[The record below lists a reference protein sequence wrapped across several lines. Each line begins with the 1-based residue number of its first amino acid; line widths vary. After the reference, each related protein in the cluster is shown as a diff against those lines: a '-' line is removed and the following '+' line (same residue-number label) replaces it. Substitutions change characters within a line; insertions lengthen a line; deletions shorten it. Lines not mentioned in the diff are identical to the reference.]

1 MSKHEVEKLI
11 GMVSTTEWGPL
22 PLDEVAVV
30 TGGSS
35 KGAGNSF
42 RGWLGISGS
51 RGFGKRPKAGL
62 TFLHNAYGQRFA
74 RSYQY
79 HPNGSRYYWRRFPQS
94 TSDGSI
100 VEDAVRRFGVAFMV
114 NGEPKSAQPSLLK
127 LVPVTKPEGL
137 DSLSDAD
144 LLRRADQ
151 AQRELDALT
160 SLRNKRIDMLQEQ
173 IDRLRGGPALADT
186 SSAHGLAKGGR

>member
-62 TFLHNAYGQRFA
+62 TFIHNAYGQRFA

-114 NGEPKSAQPSLLK
+114 NGEPKSAQ
-127 LVPVTKPEGL
+127 
-137 DSLSDAD
+137 LSSY
-144 LLRRADQ
+144 
-151 AQRELDALT
+151 E
-160 SLRNKRIDMLQEQ
+160 SLRAQ
-173 IDRLRGGPALADT
+173 IEAHEAEEARLLAEVAAVTTRAEAASAPTTPRAGPAPPRT
-186 SSAHGLAKGGR
+186 R